1 MNGTMP
7 TGEPKARY
15 TLPHTTETGR
25 IRTASS
31 TRSDFLWRSS
41 WSSSG
46 PTPIRASRAAQL
58 SIQAVMARA
67 RVTETRPWFPRSRA
81 GELDE
86 HHGDRLGCRP
96 VAGRLPPSSR
106 AGLQHLHGRIFTRF
120 RWRRQ
125 AIRAVSA
132 APTEPRMDKAP
143 GRAAPDAAFRQPA
156 HECVATANP
165 PQEERADRWTNQP
178 QSMRYASSSPWSASG
193 PSRRNGL

>member
-7 TGEPKARY
+7 TCEPKARY

-31 TRSDFLWRSS
+31 TSSDFLWRTS

-46 PTPIRASRAAQL
+46 SAPIRESRAAPL
-58 SIQAVMARA
+58 SIQEVMAQARA
-67 RVTETRPWFPRSRA
+67 TETRPWSPRSRA

-86 HHGDRLGCRP
+86 HHGDPLGCRP

-132 APTEPRMDKAP
+132 APTEQGEALAG
-143 GRAAPDAAFRQPA
+143 GRAALPALHSDLQRRQ
-156 HECVATANP
+156 E
-165 PQEERADRWTNQP
+165 
-178 QSMRYASSSPWSASG
+178 
-193 PSRRNGL
+193 